1 MAESQLM
8 CMEDGHIGVKIP
20 ESKPEFYYSE
30 EQRGAIEELLKNGDG
45 AFKTRLQADKMK
57 DFLSAR
63 EVKLLVNT
71 FRKYDSDDDSSS
83 SSSKK
88 AQSGTDADSGVH
100 STYWPQMSETEV
112 PPLDIGWPSGGFFR
126 GVTRVSVHTHPP
138 KDNGPHIKEV
148 VRRLIQE
155 ATKVIAIVMDMIT
168 DPQILQDLMDAAF
181 RRSVSIYILMD
192 NQAVPHFLDMCS
204 RLQIGSQHLR
214 NIRAR
219 SLQGIGFNLSFGR
232 LPGSLCYKYML
243 VDGDKVMFGSYSFS
257 WCTSR
262 MDRNMIT
269 VMTGQVVDFFD
280 RDFREL
286 YAISE
291 KLDLYKEFH
300 VSQPAPNTTGTLRS
314 KVGPKRPPLPATT
327 SRFQVT
333 LGDSRNADIQVPAHK
348 YYNPKYS
355 LVFGDPPHRPGSL
368 QERGRTRESTLPET
382 PEEVEPGRQR
392 LSSSEKV
399 DRLSPLPSE
408 APNEIFKKPNG
419 VTQVKKKWP
428 WNKKSSTVKSNS
440 KLSVNSLANSMCPSA
455 PETSRTDENEDNF
468 EVIVKTPSKSKSK
481 KSSKTHQRTDSA
493 QTVNTA
499 QDNESVKNR
508 RQAKKCNVS

>member
-1 MAESQLM
+1 
-8 CMEDGHIGVKIP
+8 
-20 ESKPEFYYSE
+20 
-30 EQRGAIEELLKNGDG
+30 
-45 AFKTRLQADKMK
+45 
-57 DFLSAR
+57 
-63 EVKLLVNT
+63 
-71 FRKYDSDDDSSS
+71 
-83 SSSKK
+83 
-88 AQSGTDADSGVH
+88 
-100 STYWPQMSETEV
+100 
-112 PPLDIGWPSGGFFR
+112 
-126 GVTRVSVHTHPP
+126 
-138 KDNGPHIKEV
+138 
-148 VRRLIQE
+148 
-155 ATKVIAIVMDMIT
+155 
-168 DPQILQDLMDAAF
+168 
-181 RRSVSIYILMD
+181 
-192 NQAVPHFLDMCS
+192 
-204 RLQIGSQHLR
+204 
-214 NIRAR
+214 
-219 SLQGIGFNLSFGR
+219 
-232 LPGSLCYKYML
+232 
-243 VDGDKVMFGSYSFS
+243 
-257 WCTSR
+257 
-262 MDRNMIT
+262 MIT

-499 QDNESVKNR
+499 QDNESKSGIKWTPTR
-508 RQAKKCNVS
+508 GLKKCKFNLIVHSSIIKHHASLFL